1 MSFHSLLNS
10 IIDSQSV
17 TKNSLINETG
27 IDRSSFYQILSGKRI
42 PTKDQITNIIR
53 QLDISAA
60 DEMALYDAFYLE
72 RLGET
77 NYHYLKFTEKCL
89 KVIGSPYIDA
99 DASGNQTLSGSQKS
113 QELESQNKQTD
124 HPTDTD
130 QSQAASGTV
139 LYQSTDEII
148 DGLTEFMIQAGE
160 KANNHLQVSLPF
172 DLSSRVK
179 LFATI
184 RPLIASG
191 KFQNVTVSQI
201 LHFQTKDS
209 DDITEKLDGFA
220 YLLESV
226 LAKQTNITYNI
237 YYYSNEQRVGQNS
250 GVLFP
255 FYIIT
260 DDACLLLNA
269 DASKGCLLT
278 DPNLIGFMREEF
290 ASVFDHA
297 EPFLSSFSQK
307 DLPQFQAKSIPTEE
321 IIFIQKHPGA
331 CLMVTDDLVEKYVPE
346 DFKDTLKQHF
356 HFMRQMNASEG
367 ITLDGIREFARN
379 HVISESGFYVEAD
392 TADIINALEQ
402 LKTRLDRNLFVLDT
416 EKIPVSDNWAFLLY
430 PDQYA
435 LLVPNEKLDFIICVS
450 DPDIIHALTYT
461 FHSVDFDDYILD
473 NDYVSQEIQK
483 LISENENRVADSTL

>member
-89 KVIGSPYIDA
+89 RVIGSPYIDA
-99 DASGNQTLSGSQKS
+99 NASNNQTPSCS
-113 QELESQNKQTD
+113 QELQNKLSD
-124 HPTDTD
+124 NPIDTD
-130 QSQAASGTV
+130 QSQAAAGTI
-139 LYQSTDEII
+139 LYHSTDEII
-148 DGLTEFMIQAGE
+148 CGLTKFLIHASKKE
-160 KANNHLQVSLPF
+160 NNHLQVSLPF
-172 DLSSRVK
+172 DLSSRIK
-179 LFATI
+179 LFSNI
-184 RPLIASG
+184 HSLITSG
-191 KFQNVTVSQI
+191 KFQNATISQI
-201 LHFQTKDS
+201 LHFQTKNPN
-209 DDITEKLDGFA
+209 DITEKLDGFA
-220 YLLESV
+220 TLLESI
-226 LAKQTNITYNI
+226 LTKGTNITYNI
-237 YYYSNEQRVGQNS
+237 YYYSNEQKVSKNS

-260 DDACLLLNA
+260 DDASLLLNA
-269 DASKGCLLT
+269 DANKGCLLT
-278 DPNLIGFMREEF
+278 DPSLIGFMRKEF
-290 ASVFDHA
+290 DSVFDHA
-297 EPFLSSFSQK
+297 KPFLSSFSQK
-307 DLPQFQAKSIPTEE
+307 ELPQFQARSIPAEE
-321 IIFIQKHPGA
+321 VIFIQKHPGA

-346 DFKDTLKQHF
+346 EFKETLKQHF
-356 HFMRQMNASEG
+356 HFMQQMNASEG

-379 HVISESGFYVEAD
+379 HVISESGFYVEANA
-392 TADIINALEQ
+392 ADIINALEQ
-402 LKTRLDRNLFVLDT
+402 LKSRLDRNLFVLDT

-435 LLVPNEKLDFIICVS
+435 LLVPNKELDFIICVS
-450 DPDIIHALTYT
+450 DPDIIQALTYT
-461 FHSVDFDDYILD
+461 FHSVDFNDFILD
-473 NDYVSQEIQK
+473 KKYVKHELQK
-483 LISENENRVADSTL
+483 LISENQNRVADSTL

>member
-42 PTKDQITNIIR
+42 PTKDQITSIIR

-89 KVIGSPYIDA
+89 RVIGSPYIDA
-99 DASGNQTLSGSQKS
+99 NASNNQTPSCS
-113 QELESQNKQTD
+113 QELQNKLPD
-124 HPTDTD
+124 NPIDTD
-130 QSQAASGTV
+130 QSQAATGTI
-139 LYQSTDEII
+139 LYHSTDEII
-148 DGLTEFMIQAGE
+148 CGLTKFLIHASKKE
-160 KANNHLQVSLPF
+160 NNHLQVSLPF
-172 DLSSRVK
+172 DLSSRIK
-179 LFATI
+179 LFSNI
-184 RPLIASG
+184 HSLITSG
-191 KFQNVTVSQI
+191 KFQNATISQI
-201 LHFQTKDS
+201 LHFQTKNPN
-209 DDITEKLDGFA
+209 DITEKLDGFA
-220 YLLESV
+220 TLLESI
-226 LAKQTNITYNI
+226 LTKGTNITYNI
-237 YYYSNEQRVGQNS
+237 YYYSNEQKVSKNS

-260 DDACLLLNA
+260 DDASLLLNA
-269 DASKGCLLT
+269 DANKGCLLT
-278 DPNLIGFMREEF
+278 DPSLIGFMREEF

-297 EPFLSSFSQK
+297 KPFLSSFSQK
-307 DLPQFQAKSIPTEE
+307 ELPQFQARSIPAEE
-321 IIFIQKHPGA
+321 VIFIQKHPGA

-346 DFKDTLKQHF
+346 EFKETLKQHF
-356 HFMRQMNASEG
+356 HFMQQMNASEG

-392 TADIINALEQ
+392 TSDIINALEQ
-402 LKTRLDRNLFVLDT
+402 LEARLDRNLFVLDT

-435 LLVPNEKLDFIICVS
+435 LLVPNKELDFIICVS

-461 FHSVDFDDYILD
+461 FHSVDFEDYILD
-473 NDYVSQEIQK
+473 NTLVRNEIQK

>member
-42 PTKDQITNIIR
+42 PTKDQITSIIR

-89 KVIGSPYIDA
+89 RVIGSPYIDTN
-99 DASGNQTLSGSQKS
+99 ASNNQTPSRS
-113 QELESQNKQTD
+113 QELQNKLPD
-124 HPTDTD
+124 NPIDTN
-130 QSQAASGTV
+130 QSQAATGTI
-139 LYQSTDEII
+139 LYHSTDEII
-148 DGLTEFMIQAGE
+148 CGLTKFLIHASKKE
-160 KANNHLQVSLPF
+160 NNHLQVSLPF
-172 DLSSRVK
+172 DLSSRIK
-179 LFATI
+179 LFSNI
-184 RPLIASG
+184 HSLITSG
-191 KFQNVTVSQI
+191 KFQNATISQI
-201 LHFQTKDS
+201 LHFQTKNPN
-209 DDITEKLDGFA
+209 DITEKLDGFA
-220 YLLESV
+220 TLLESI
-226 LAKQTNITYNI
+226 LTKGTNITYNI
-237 YYYSNEQRVGQNS
+237 YYYSNEQKVSKNS

-260 DDACLLLNA
+260 DDASLLLNA
-269 DASKGCLLT
+269 DANKGCLLT
-278 DPNLIGFMREEF
+278 DPSLIGLMREEF

-297 EPFLSSFSQK
+297 KPFLSSFSQK
-307 DLPQFQAKSIPTEE
+307 ELPQFQARSIPAEE
-321 IIFIQKHPGA
+321 VIFIQKHPGA

-346 DFKDTLKQHF
+346 ECKETLKQHF
-356 HFMRQMNASEG
+356 HFMQQMNASEG

-379 HVISESGFYVEAD
+379 HVISESGFYVEAN
-392 TADIINALEQ
+392 TSDIINALEQ
-402 LKTRLDRNLFVLDT
+402 LEARLDRNLFVLDT

-435 LLVPNEKLDFIICVS
+435 LLVPNKELDFIICVS

-461 FHSVDFDDYILD
+461 FHSVDFEDYVLD
-473 NDYVSQEIQK
+473 NTLVRNEIQK

>member
-42 PTKDQITNIIR
+42 PTKDQITSIIR
-53 QLDISAA
+53 QLDISAT

-89 KVIGSPYIDA
+89 RVIGSPYIDTN
-99 DASGNQTLSGSQKS
+99 ASNNQTPSRS
-113 QELESQNKQTD
+113 QELQNKLPD
-124 HPTDTD
+124 NPIDTD
-130 QSQAASGTV
+130 QSQATTGTI
-139 LYQSTDEII
+139 LYHSTDEII
-148 DGLTEFMIQAGE
+148 CGLTKFLIHASKKE
-160 KANNHLQVSLPF
+160 NNHLQVSLPF
-172 DLSSRVK
+172 DLSSRIK
-179 LFATI
+179 LFSNI
-184 RPLIASG
+184 HSLITSG
-191 KFQNVTVSQI
+191 KFQNATISQI
-201 LHFQTKDS
+201 LHFQTKNP

-220 YLLESV
+220 TLLESI
-226 LAKQTNITYNI
+226 LTKGTNITYNI
-237 YYYSNEQRVGQNS
+237 YYYSNEQKVSKNS

-260 DDACLLLNA
+260 DDASLLLNA
-269 DASKGCLLT
+269 DANKGCLLT
-278 DPNLIGFMREEF
+278 DPSLIGFMRKEF

-297 EPFLSSFSQK
+297 KPFLSSFSQK
-307 DLPQFQAKSIPTEE
+307 ELPQFQARSIPAEE
-321 IIFIQKHPGA
+321 VIFIQKHPGA

-346 DFKDTLKQHF
+346 EFKETLKQHF
-356 HFMRQMNASEG
+356 HFMQQMNASEG

-379 HVISESGFYVEAD
+379 HVISESGFYVEAN

-402 LKTRLDRNLFVLDT
+402 LKSRLDRNLFVLDT

-435 LLVPNEKLDFIICVS
+435 LLVPNKELDFIICVS
-450 DPDIIHALTYT
+450 DPDIIQALTYT
-461 FHSVDFDDYILD
+461 FHSVDFNDFILD
-473 NDYVSQEIQK
+473 KKYVKHELQK
-483 LISENENRVADSTL
+483 LISENQNRVADSTL

>member
-42 PTKDQITNIIR
+42 PTKDQITSIIR

-89 KVIGSPYIDA
+89 RVIGSPYIDA
-99 DASGNQTLSGSQKS
+99 NASNNQTPSCS
-113 QELESQNKQTD
+113 QELQNKLSD
-124 HPTDTD
+124 NPIDTD
-130 QSQAASGTV
+130 QSQAATGTI
-139 LYQSTDEII
+139 LYHSTDEII
-148 DGLTEFMIQAGE
+148 CGLTKFLIHASKKE
-160 KANNHLQVSLPF
+160 NNHLQVSLPF
-172 DLSSRVK
+172 DLSSRIK
-179 LFATI
+179 LFSNI
-184 RPLIASG
+184 HSLITSG
-191 KFQNVTVSQI
+191 KFQNATISQI
-201 LHFQTKDS
+201 LHFQTKNPN
-209 DDITEKLDGFA
+209 DITEKLDGFA
-220 YLLESV
+220 TLLESI
-226 LAKQTNITYNI
+226 LTKETNITYNI
-237 YYYSNEQRVGQNS
+237 YYYSNEQKVSKNS

-269 DASKGCLLT
+269 DANKGCLLT
-278 DPNLIGFMREEF
+278 DSSLIRLMREEF
-290 ASVFDHA
+290 VSVFDHA

-307 DLPQFQAKSIPTEE
+307 ELPQFQARSIPAEE
-321 IIFIQKHPGA
+321 VIFIQKHPGA
-331 CLMVTDDLVEKYVPE
+331 CLMVTDDLVDKYVPE
-346 DFKDTLKQHF
+346 EFTETLKQHF
-356 HFMRQMNASEG
+356 HFMQQMNASEG

-392 TADIINALEQ
+392 TPDIINALEQ
-402 LKTRLDRNLFVLDT
+402 LKARLDRNLFVLDT

-430 PDQYA
+430 TDQYA
-435 LLVPNEKLDFIICVS
+435 LLVPNKELDFIICVS
-450 DPDIIHALTYT
+450 DPDIIQALTYT
-461 FHSVDFDDYILD
+461 FHSVDFEDYVLD
-473 NDYVSQEIQK
+473 NTVVRNEIQK
-483 LISENENRVADSTL
+483 LISENQSRVADSTL

>member
-42 PTKDQITNIIR
+42 PTKDQITSIIR

-89 KVIGSPYIDA
+89 RVIGSPYIDTN
-99 DASGNQTLSGSQKS
+99 ASNNQTPSRS
-113 QELESQNKQTD
+113 QELQNKLPD
-124 HPTDTD
+124 NPIDTD
-130 QSQAASGTV
+130 QSQAATETI
-139 LYQSTDEII
+139 LYHSTDEII
-148 DGLTEFMIQAGE
+148 CGLTKFLIHASKKE
-160 KANNHLQVSLPF
+160 NNHLQVSLPF
-172 DLSSRVK
+172 DLSSRIK
-179 LFATI
+179 LFSSI
-184 RPLIASG
+184 QSLITSG
-191 KFQNVTVSQI
+191 KFQNATISQI
-201 LHFQTKDS
+201 LHFQTKNPN
-209 DDITEKLDGFA
+209 DITEKLDGFA
-220 YLLESV
+220 TLLESI
-226 LAKQTNITYNI
+226 LTKEPNITYNI
-237 YYYSNEQRVGQNS
+237 YYYSNEQKVSKNS

-260 DDACLLLNA
+260 DDASLLLNA
-269 DASKGCLLT
+269 DANKGCLLT
-278 DPNLIGFMREEF
+278 DPSLIGLMREEF

-297 EPFLSSFSQK
+297 KPFLSSFSQK
-307 DLPQFQAKSIPTEE
+307 ELPQFQARSIPAEE
-321 IIFIQKHPGA
+321 VIFIQKHPGA
-331 CLMVTDDLVEKYVPE
+331 CLMVTDDLVDKYVPNE
-346 DFKDTLKQHF
+346 FKETLKQHF
-356 HFMRQMNASEG
+356 HFMQQMNASEG

-379 HVISESGFYVEAD
+379 HVISESGFYVEAN
-392 TADIINALEQ
+392 TSDIINALEQ
-402 LKTRLDRNLFVLDT
+402 LEARLDRNLFVLDT

-435 LLVPNEKLDFIICVS
+435 LLVPNKELDFIICVS

-461 FHSVDFDDYILD
+461 FHSVDFEDYILD
-473 NDYVSQEIQK
+473 NTLVRNEIQK
-483 LISENENRVADSTL
+483 LISENENRMADSTL

>member
-42 PTKDQITNIIR
+42 PTKDQITSIIR
-53 QLDISAA
+53 QLDISAT

-89 KVIGSPYIDA
+89 RVIGSPYIDTN
-99 DASGNQTLSGSQKS
+99 ASNNQTPSRS
-113 QELESQNKQTD
+113 QELQNKLPD
-124 HPTDTD
+124 NPIDTD
-130 QSQAASGTV
+130 QSQATTGTI
-139 LYQSTDEII
+139 LYHSTDEII
-148 DGLTEFMIQAGE
+148 CGLTKFLIHASKKE
-160 KANNHLQVSLPF
+160 NNHLQVSLPF
-172 DLSSRVK
+172 DLSSRIK
-179 LFATI
+179 LFSNI
-184 RPLIASG
+184 HSLITSG
-191 KFQNVTVSQI
+191 KFQNATISQI
-201 LHFQTKDS
+201 LHFQTKNP

-220 YLLESV
+220 TLLESI
-226 LAKQTNITYNI
+226 LTKGTNITYNI
-237 YYYSNEQRVGQNS
+237 YYYSNEQKVSKNS

-260 DDACLLLNA
+260 DDASLLLNA
-269 DASKGCLLT
+269 DANKGCLLT
-278 DPNLIGFMREEF
+278 DPSLIGLMREEF

-307 DLPQFQAKSIPTEE
+307 ELPQFQARSIPAEE
-321 IIFIQKHPGA
+321 VIFIQKHPGA
-331 CLMVTDDLVEKYVPE
+331 CLMVTDDLVDKYVPKE
-346 DFKDTLKQHF
+346 FTETLKQHF
-356 HFMRQMNASEG
+356 HFMQQMNASEG

-392 TADIINALEQ
+392 TPDIINALEQ
-402 LKTRLDRNLFVLDT
+402 LKARLDRNLFVLDT

-435 LLVPNEKLDFIICVS
+435 LLVPNKELDFIICVS
-450 DPDIIHALTYT
+450 DPDIIQALTYT
-461 FHSVDFDDYILD
+461 FHSVDFEDYVLD
-473 NDYVSQEIQK
+473 NTVVRNEIQK
-483 LISENENRVADSTL
+483 LISENQSIVADSTL

>member
-42 PTKDQITNIIR
+42 PTKDQITSIIR

-89 KVIGSPYIDA
+89 RVIGSPYIDA
-99 DASGNQTLSGSQKS
+99 NASNNQTPSCS
-113 QELESQNKQTD
+113 QELQNKLPD
-124 HPTDTD
+124 NPIDTD
-130 QSQAASGTV
+130 QSQAATGTI
-139 LYQSTDEII
+139 LYHSTDEII
-148 DGLTEFMIQAGE
+148 CGLTKFLIHASKKE
-160 KANNHLQVSLPF
+160 NNHLQVSLPF
-172 DLSSRVK
+172 DLSSRIK
-179 LFATI
+179 LFSNI
-184 RPLIASG
+184 HSLITSG
-191 KFQNVTVSQI
+191 KFQNATISQI
-201 LHFQTKDS
+201 LHFQTKNPN
-209 DDITEKLDGFA
+209 DITEKLDGFA
-220 YLLESV
+220 TLLESI
-226 LAKQTNITYNI
+226 LTKGTNITYNI
-237 YYYSNEQRVGQNS
+237 YYYSNEQKVSKNS

-260 DDACLLLNA
+260 DDASLLLNA
-269 DASKGCLLT
+269 DANKGCLLT
-278 DPNLIGFMREEF
+278 DPSLIGLMREEF

-297 EPFLSSFSQK
+297 KPFLSSFSQK
-307 DLPQFQAKSIPTEE
+307 ELPQFQARSIPAEE
-321 IIFIQKHPGA
+321 VIFIQKHPGA

-346 DFKDTLKQHF
+346 EFKETLKQHF
-356 HFMRQMNASEG
+356 HFMQQMNASEG

-379 HVISESGFYVEAD
+379 HVISESGFYVEAN
-392 TADIINALEQ
+392 TSDIINALEQ
-402 LKTRLDRNLFVLDT
+402 LEARLDRNLFVLDT

-435 LLVPNEKLDFIICVS
+435 LLVPNKELDFIICVS

-461 FHSVDFDDYILD
+461 FHSVDFEDYILD
-473 NDYVSQEIQK
+473 NTLVRNEIQK

>member
-42 PTKDQITNIIR
+42 PTKDQITSIIR

-89 KVIGSPYIDA
+89 RVIGSPYIDA
-99 DASGNQTLSGSQKS
+99 NASNNQTPSCS
-113 QELESQNKQTD
+113 QELQNKLPD
-124 HPTDTD
+124 NPIDTD
-130 QSQAASGTV
+130 QSQAATGTI
-139 LYQSTDEII
+139 LYHSTDEII
-148 DGLTEFMIQAGE
+148 CGLTKFLIHASKKE
-160 KANNHLQVSLPF
+160 NNHLQVSLPF
-172 DLSSRVK
+172 DLSSRIK
-179 LFATI
+179 LFSNI
-184 RPLIASG
+184 HSLITSG
-191 KFQNVTVSQI
+191 KFQNATISQI
-201 LHFQTKDS
+201 LHFQTKNPN
-209 DDITEKLDGFA
+209 DITEKLDGFA
-220 YLLESV
+220 TLLESI
-226 LAKQTNITYNI
+226 LTKGTNITYNI
-237 YYYSNEQRVGQNS
+237 YYYSNEQKVSKNS

-260 DDACLLLNA
+260 DDASLLLNA
-269 DASKGCLLT
+269 DANKGCLLT
-278 DPNLIGFMREEF
+278 DPSLIGLMREEF

-297 EPFLSSFSQK
+297 KPFLSSFSQK
-307 DLPQFQAKSIPTEE
+307 KLPQFQARSIPAEE
-321 IIFIQKHPGA
+321 VIFIQKHPGA

-346 DFKDTLKQHF
+346 EFKETLKQHF
-356 HFMRQMNASEG
+356 HFMQQMNASEG

-392 TADIINALEQ
+392 TSDIINALEQ
-402 LKTRLDRNLFVLDT
+402 LEARLDRNLFVLDT

-435 LLVPNEKLDFIICVS
+435 LLVPNKELDFIICVS

-461 FHSVDFDDYILD
+461 FHSVDFEDYILD
-473 NDYVSQEIQK
+473 NTLVRNEIQK

>member
-42 PTKDQITNIIR
+42 PTKDQITSIIR

-89 KVIGSPYIDA
+89 RVIGSPYIDTN
-99 DASGNQTLSGSQKS
+99 ASNNQTPSRS
-113 QELESQNKQTD
+113 QELQNKLPD
-124 HPTDTD
+124 NPIDTD
-130 QSQAASGTV
+130 QSQAATGTI
-139 LYQSTDEII
+139 LYHSTDEII
-148 DGLTEFMIQAGE
+148 CGLTKFLIHASKKE
-160 KANNHLQVSLPF
+160 NNHLQVSLPF
-172 DLSSRVK
+172 DLSSRIK
-179 LFATI
+179 LFSNI
-184 RPLIASG
+184 HSLITSG
-191 KFQNVTVSQI
+191 KFQNATISQI
-201 LHFQTKDS
+201 LHFQTKNPN
-209 DDITEKLDGFA
+209 DITEKLDGFA
-220 YLLESV
+220 TLLESI
-226 LAKQTNITYNI
+226 LTKGTNITYNI
-237 YYYSNEQRVGQNS
+237 YYYSNEQKVSKNS
-250 GVLFP
+250 DVLFP

-260 DDACLLLNA
+260 DDASLLLNA
-269 DASKGCLLT
+269 DANKGCLLT
-278 DPNLIGFMREEF
+278 DPSLIGLMREEF

-297 EPFLSSFSQK
+297 KPFLSSFSQK
-307 DLPQFQAKSIPTEE
+307 ELPQFQARSIPAEE
-321 IIFIQKHPGA
+321 VIFIQKHPGA

-346 DFKDTLKQHF
+346 EFKETLKQHF
-356 HFMRQMNASEG
+356 HFMQQMNASEG

-379 HVISESGFYVEAD
+379 HVISESGFYVEAN
-392 TADIINALEQ
+392 TSDIINALEQ
-402 LKTRLDRNLFVLDT
+402 LEARLDRNLFVLDT

-435 LLVPNEKLDFIICVS
+435 LLVPNKELDFIICVS

-461 FHSVDFDDYILD
+461 FHSVDFEDYVLD
-473 NDYVSQEIQK
+473 NTLVRNEIQK

>member
-42 PTKDQITNIIR
+42 PTKDQITSIIR

-89 KVIGSPYIDA
+89 RVIGSPYIDTN
-99 DASGNQTLSGSQKS
+99 ASNNQTPSRS
-113 QELESQNKQTD
+113 QELQNKLPD
-124 HPTDTD
+124 NPIDTD
-130 QSQAASGTV
+130 QSQAATGTI
-139 LYQSTDEII
+139 LYHSTNEII
-148 DGLTEFMIQAGE
+148 CGLTKFLIHASKKE
-160 KANNHLQVSLPF
+160 NNHLQVSLPF
-172 DLSSRVK
+172 DLSSRIK
-179 LFATI
+179 LFSNI
-184 RPLIASG
+184 HSLITSG
-191 KFQNVTVSQI
+191 KFQNATISQI
-201 LHFQTKDS
+201 LHFQTKNP

-220 YLLESV
+220 TLLESI
-226 LAKQTNITYNI
+226 LTKGANITYNI
-237 YYYSNEQRVGQNS
+237 YYYSNEQKVSKNS

-260 DDACLLLNA
+260 DDASLLLNA
-269 DASKGCLLT
+269 DANKGCLLT
-278 DPNLIGFMREEF
+278 DPSLIGLMREEF

-297 EPFLSSFSQK
+297 KPFLSSFSQK
-307 DLPQFQAKSIPTEE
+307 ELPQFQARSIPAEE
-321 IIFIQKHPGA
+321 VIFIQKHPGA
-331 CLMVTDDLVEKYVPE
+331 CLMVTDDLVDKYVPE
-346 DFKDTLKQHF
+346 EFKETLKQHF
-356 HFMRQMNASEG
+356 HFMQQMNASEG

-379 HVISESGFYVEAD
+379 HVISESGFYVEAN
-392 TADIINALEQ
+392 TSDIINALEQ
-402 LKTRLDRNLFVLDT
+402 LEARLDRNLFVLDT

-435 LLVPNEKLDFIICVS
+435 LLVPNKELDFIICVS
-450 DPDIIHALTYT
+450 DPDIIQALTYT
-461 FHSVDFDDYILD
+461 FHSVDFNDFILEKK
-473 NDYVSQEIQK
+473 YVKHELQK
-483 LISENENRVADSTL
+483 LISENQGRVADSTL

>member
-1 MSFHSLLNS
+1 MSFHKLLNS
-10 IIDSQSV
+10 IIDSQPV

-42 PTKDQITNIIR
+42 PTKDQITSIIR

-89 KVIGSPYIDA
+89 NVIG
-99 DASGNQTLSGSQKS
+99 ASGVDAKVSSHQILPLS
-113 QELESQNKQTD
+113 QELKNKLSD
-124 HPTDTD
+124 NPVDTA
-130 QSQAASGTV
+130 QSQTATGTI
-139 LYQSTDEII
+139 LYHSTDEII
-148 DGLTEFMIQAGE
+148 CGLTKFLIHASKKE
-160 KANNHLQVSLPF
+160 NNHLQVSLPF
-172 DLSSRVK
+172 DLSSRIK
-179 LFATI
+179 LFSNI
-184 RPLIASG
+184 HSLITSG
-191 KFQNVTVSQI
+191 KFQNATISQI
-201 LHFQTKDS
+201 LHFQTKNP

-220 YLLESV
+220 TLLESI
-226 LAKQTNITYNI
+226 LTKEPNITYNI
-237 YYYSNEQRVGQNS
+237 YYYSNEQKVSKNS

-260 DDACLLLNA
+260 DDTCLLLNA
-269 DASKGCLLT
+269 DANKGCLLT
-278 DPNLIGFMREEF
+278 DPSLIGFMRKEF

-297 EPFLSSFSQK
+297 KPFLSSFSQK
-307 DLPQFQAKSIPTEE
+307 ELPQFQARSIPAEE
-321 IIFIQKHPGA
+321 VIFIQKHPGA

-346 DFKDTLKQHF
+346 EFKETLKQHF
-356 HFMRQMNASEG
+356 HFMQQMNASEG

-379 HVISESGFYVEAD
+379 HVIYESGFYVEAD
-392 TADIINALEQ
+392 TPDIINALEQ
-402 LKTRLDRNLFVLDT
+402 LKARLDRNLFVLDT

-430 PDQYA
+430 TDQYA
-435 LLVPNEKLDFIICVS
+435 LLVPNKELDFIICVS

-461 FHSVDFDDYILD
+461 FHSVDFEDYVLD
-473 NDYVSQEIQK
+473 NTLVRNEIQK

>member
-42 PTKDQITNIIR
+42 PTKDQITSIIR

-89 KVIGSPYIDA
+89 RVIGSPYIDTN
-99 DASGNQTLSGSQKS
+99 ASDNQTPSRS
-113 QELESQNKQTD
+113 QELQNKLPD
-124 HPTDTD
+124 NPIDTD
-130 QSQAASGTV
+130 QSQAATETI
-139 LYQSTDEII
+139 LYQTTDEII
-148 DGLTEFMIQAGE
+148 CGLTKFLIHASKKE
-160 KANNHLQVSLPF
+160 NNHLQVSLPF
-172 DLSSRVK
+172 DLSSRIK
-179 LFATI
+179 LFSSI
-184 RPLIASG
+184 QSLITSG
-191 KFQNVTVSQI
+191 KFQNATISQI
-201 LHFQTKDS
+201 LHFQTKNPN
-209 DDITEKLDGFA
+209 DITEKLDGFA
-220 YLLESV
+220 TLLESI
-226 LAKQTNITYNI
+226 LTKEPNITYNI
-237 YYYSNEQRVGQNS
+237 YYYSNEQKVSKNS

-260 DDACLLLNA
+260 DDASLLLNA
-269 DASKGCLLT
+269 DANKGCLLT
-278 DPNLIGFMREEF
+278 DPSLIGLMREEF

-297 EPFLSSFSQK
+297 KPFLSSFSQK
-307 DLPQFQAKSIPTEE
+307 ELPQFQARSIPAKEV
-321 IIFIQKHPGA
+321 IFIQKHPGA
-331 CLMVTDDLVEKYVPE
+331 CLMVTDDLVDKYVPE
-346 DFKDTLKQHF
+346 EFKETLKQHF
-356 HFMRQMNASEG
+356 HFMQQMNASEG

-379 HVISESGFYVEAD
+379 HVISESGFYVEAN
-392 TADIINALEQ
+392 TSDIINALEQ
-402 LKTRLDRNLFVLDT
+402 LEARLDRNLFVLDT

-435 LLVPNEKLDFIICVS
+435 LLVPNKELDFIICVS

-461 FHSVDFDDYILD
+461 FHSVDFEDYVLD
-473 NDYVSQEIQK
+473 NTLVRNEIQK

>member
-42 PTKDQITNIIR
+42 PTKDQITSIIR
-53 QLDISAA
+53 QLDISAT

-89 KVIGSPYIDA
+89 RVIGSPYIDA
-99 DASGNQTLSGSQKS
+99 NASNNQTPSRS
-113 QELESQNKQTD
+113 QELQNKLPD
-124 HPTDTD
+124 NPIDTD
-130 QSQAASGTV
+130 QSQATTGTI
-139 LYQSTDEII
+139 LYHSTDEII
-148 DGLTEFMIQAGE
+148 CGLTKFLIHASKKE
-160 KANNHLQVSLPF
+160 NNHLQVSLPF
-172 DLSSRVK
+172 DLSSRIK
-179 LFATI
+179 LFSSI
-184 RPLIASG
+184 QSLITSG
-191 KFQNVTVSQI
+191 KFQNATISQI
-201 LHFQTKDS
+201 LHFQTKNP

-220 YLLESV
+220 TLLESI
-226 LAKQTNITYNI
+226 LTKEPNITYNI
-237 YYYSNEQRVGQNS
+237 YYYSNEQKVSKNS

-260 DDACLLLNA
+260 DDTCLLLNA
-269 DASKGCLLT
+269 NADKGCLLT
-278 DPNLIGFMREEF
+278 DPSLIGFMRKEF
-290 ASVFDHA
+290 DSVFDHA
-297 EPFLSSFSQK
+297 KPFLSSFSQK
-307 DLPQFQAKSIPTEE
+307 ELPQFQARSIPAEE
-321 IIFIQKHPGA
+321 VIFIQKHPGA

-346 DFKDTLKQHF
+346 EFRETLKQHF
-356 HFMRQMNASEG
+356 HFMQQMNASEG

-379 HVISESGFYVEAD
+379 HVIYESGFYVEAD
-392 TADIINALEQ
+392 TPDIINALEQ
-402 LKTRLDRNLFVLDT
+402 LKSRLDRNLFVLDT

-435 LLVPNEKLDFIICVS
+435 LLVPNKELDFIICVS

-461 FHSVDFDDYILD
+461 FHSVDFEDYVLD
-473 NDYVSQEIQK
+473 NTLVRNEIQK

>member
-42 PTKDQITNIIR
+42 PTKDQITSIIR

-89 KVIGSPYIDA
+89 RVIGSPYIDA
-99 DASGNQTLSGSQKS
+99 NASNNQTPSCS
-113 QELESQNKQTD
+113 QELQNKLPD
-124 HPTDTD
+124 NPIDTD
-130 QSQAASGTV
+130 QSQAATGTI
-139 LYQSTDEII
+139 LYHSTDEII
-148 DGLTEFMIQAGE
+148 CGLTKFLIHARKKE
-160 KANNHLQVSLPF
+160 NNHLQVSLPF
-172 DLSSRVK
+172 DLSSRIK
-179 LFATI
+179 LFSNI
-184 RPLIASG
+184 HSLITSG
-191 KFQNVTVSQI
+191 KFQNATISQI
-201 LHFQTKDS
+201 LHFQTKNPN
-209 DDITEKLDGFA
+209 DITEKLDGFA
-220 YLLESV
+220 TLLESI
-226 LAKQTNITYNI
+226 LTKGTNITYNI
-237 YYYSNEQRVGQNS
+237 YYYSNEQKVSKNS

-260 DDACLLLNA
+260 DDASLLLNA
-269 DASKGCLLT
+269 DANKGCLLT
-278 DPNLIGFMREEF
+278 DPSLIGLMREEF

-297 EPFLSSFSQK
+297 KPFLSSFSQK
-307 DLPQFQAKSIPTEE
+307 ELPQFQARSIPAEE
-321 IIFIQKHPGA
+321 VIFIQKHPGA

-346 DFKDTLKQHF
+346 EFKETLKQHF
-356 HFMRQMNASEG
+356 HFMQQMNASEG

-379 HVISESGFYVEAD
+379 HVISESGFYVEAN
-392 TADIINALEQ
+392 TSDIINALEQ
-402 LKTRLDRNLFVLDT
+402 LEARLDRNLFVLDT

-435 LLVPNEKLDFIICVS
+435 LLVPNKELDFIICVS

-461 FHSVDFDDYILD
+461 FHSVDFEDYVLD
-473 NDYVSQEIQK
+473 NTLVRNEIQK

>member
-42 PTKDQITNIIR
+42 PTKDQITSIIR

-89 KVIGSPYIDA
+89 RVIGSPYIDTN
-99 DASGNQTLSGSQKS
+99 ASNNQTPSRS
-113 QELESQNKQTD
+113 QELQNKLPD
-124 HPTDTD
+124 NPIDTD
-130 QSQAASGTV
+130 QSQAATGTI
-139 LYQSTDEII
+139 LYHSTDEII
-148 DGLTEFMIQAGE
+148 CGLTKFLIHASKKE
-160 KANNHLQVSLPF
+160 NNHLQVSLPF
-172 DLSSRVK
+172 DLSSRIK
-179 LFATI
+179 LFSNI
-184 RPLIASG
+184 HSLITSG
-191 KFQNVTVSQI
+191 KFQNATISQI
-201 LHFQTKDS
+201 LHFQTKNPN
-209 DDITEKLDGFA
+209 DITEKLDGFA
-220 YLLESV
+220 TLLESI
-226 LAKQTNITYNI
+226 LTKGTNITYNI
-237 YYYSNEQRVGQNS
+237 YYYSNEQKVSKNS
-250 GVLFP
+250 GVFFP

-260 DDACLLLNA
+260 DDASLLLNA
-269 DASKGCLLT
+269 DANKGCLLT
-278 DPNLIGFMREEF
+278 DPSLIGLMREEF

-297 EPFLSSFSQK
+297 KPFLSSFSQK
-307 DLPQFQAKSIPTEE
+307 ELPQFQARSIPAEE
-321 IIFIQKHPGA
+321 VIFIQKHPGA

-346 DFKDTLKQHF
+346 EFKETLKQHF
-356 HFMRQMNASEG
+356 HFMQQMNASEG

-379 HVISESGFYVEAD
+379 HVISESGFYVEAN
-392 TADIINALEQ
+392 TSDIINALEQ
-402 LKTRLDRNLFVLDT
+402 LEARLDRNLFVLDT

-435 LLVPNEKLDFIICVS
+435 LLVPNKELDFIICVS

-461 FHSVDFDDYILD
+461 FHSVDFEDYVLD
-473 NDYVSQEIQK
+473 NTLVRNEIQK

>member
-42 PTKDQITNIIR
+42 PTKDQITSIIR

-89 KVIGSPYIDA
+89 RVIGSPYIDA
-99 DASGNQTLSGSQKS
+99 NASNNQTPSCS
-113 QELESQNKQTD
+113 QELQNKLPD
-124 HPTDTD
+124 NPIDTD
-130 QSQAASGTV
+130 QSQAATETI
-139 LYQSTDEII
+139 LYHSTDEII
-148 DGLTEFMIQAGE
+148 CGLTKFLIHASKKE
-160 KANNHLQVSLPF
+160 NNHLQVSLPF
-172 DLSSRVK
+172 DLSSRIK
-179 LFATI
+179 LFSSI
-184 RPLIASG
+184 QSLITSG
-191 KFQNVTVSQI
+191 KFQNATISQI
-201 LHFQTKDS
+201 LHFQTKNPN
-209 DDITEKLDGFA
+209 DITEKLDGFA
-220 YLLESV
+220 TLLESI
-226 LAKQTNITYNI
+226 LTKEPNITYNI
-237 YYYSNEQRVGQNS
+237 YYYSNEQKVSKNS

-260 DDACLLLNA
+260 DDASLLLNA
-269 DASKGCLLT
+269 DANKGCLLT
-278 DPNLIGFMREEF
+278 DPSLIGLMREEF

-297 EPFLSSFSQK
+297 KPFLSSFSQK
-307 DLPQFQAKSIPTEE
+307 ELPQFQARSIPAEE
-321 IIFIQKHPGA
+321 VIFIQKHPGA
-331 CLMVTDDLVEKYVPE
+331 CLMVTDDLVDKYVPNE
-346 DFKDTLKQHF
+346 FKETLKQHF
-356 HFMRQMNASEG
+356 HFMQQMNASEG

-379 HVISESGFYVEAD
+379 HVISESGFYVEAN
-392 TADIINALEQ
+392 TSDIINALEQ
-402 LKTRLDRNLFVLDT
+402 LEARLDRNLFVLDT

-435 LLVPNEKLDFIICVS
+435 LLVPNKELDFIICVS

-461 FHSVDFDDYILD
+461 FHSVDFEDYVLD
-473 NDYVSQEIQK
+473 NTLVRNEIQK

>member
-42 PTKDQITNIIR
+42 PTKDQITSIIR

-89 KVIGSPYIDA
+89 RVIGSPYIDA
-99 DASGNQTLSGSQKS
+99 NASNNQTPSCS
-113 QELESQNKQTD
+113 QELQNKLPD
-124 HPTDTD
+124 NPIDTD
-130 QSQAASGTV
+130 QSQAATGTI
-139 LYQSTDEII
+139 LYHSTDEII
-148 DGLTEFMIQAGE
+148 CGLTKFLIHASKKE
-160 KANNHLQVSLPF
+160 NNHLQVSLPF
-172 DLSSRVK
+172 DLSSRIK
-179 LFATI
+179 LFSSI
-184 RPLIASG
+184 QSLITSG
-191 KFQNVTVSQI
+191 KFQNATISQI
-201 LHFQTKDS
+201 LHFQTKNPN
-209 DDITEKLDGFA
+209 DITEKLDGFA
-220 YLLESV
+220 TLLESI
-226 LAKQTNITYNI
+226 LTKEPNITYNI
-237 YYYSNEQRVGQNS
+237 YYYSNEQKVSKNS

-260 DDACLLLNA
+260 DDASLLLNA
-269 DASKGCLLT
+269 DANKGCLLT
-278 DPNLIGFMREEF
+278 DPSLIGLMREEF

-297 EPFLSSFSQK
+297 KPFLSSFSQK
-307 DLPQFQAKSIPTEE
+307 ELPQFQARSIPAEE
-321 IIFIQKHPGA
+321 VIFIQKHPGA
-331 CLMVTDDLVEKYVPE
+331 CLVVTDDLVEKYVPE
-346 DFKDTLKQHF
+346 EFKETLKQHF
-356 HFMRQMNASEG
+356 HFMQQMNASEG

-379 HVISESGFYVEAD
+379 HVISESGFYVEAN
-392 TADIINALEQ
+392 TSDIINALEQ
-402 LKTRLDRNLFVLDT
+402 LEARLDRNLFVLDT

-435 LLVPNEKLDFIICVS
+435 LLVPNKELDFIICVS

-461 FHSVDFDDYILD
+461 FHSIDFEDYVLD
-473 NDYVSQEIQK
+473 NTLVRNEIQK

>member
-42 PTKDQITNIIR
+42 PTKDQITSIIR

-89 KVIGSPYIDA
+89 RVIGSPYIDA
-99 DASGNQTLSGSQKS
+99 NASNNQTPSRS
-113 QELESQNKQTD
+113 QELQNKLPD
-124 HPTDTD
+124 NPIDTD
-130 QSQAASGTV
+130 QSQAATGTI
-139 LYQSTDEII
+139 LYHSTDEII
-148 DGLTEFMIQAGE
+148 CGLTKFLIHASKKE
-160 KANNHLQVSLPF
+160 NNHLQVSLPF
-172 DLSSRVK
+172 DLSSRIK
-179 LFATI
+179 LFSSI
-184 RPLIASG
+184 RSLIASG
-191 KFQNVTVSQI
+191 KFQNAAISQI
-201 LHFQTKDS
+201 LHFQTKKP

-220 YLLESV
+220 TLLESI
-226 LAKQTNITYNI
+226 LTKETNITYNI
-237 YYYSNEQRVGQNS
+237 YYYSNEQKVSKNS

-269 DASKGCLLT
+269 DANKGCLLT
-278 DPNLIGFMREEF
+278 DSSLIRLMREEF
-290 ASVFDHA
+290 VSVFDHA

-307 DLPQFQAKSIPTEE
+307 ELPQFQARSIPAEE
-321 IIFIQKHPGA
+321 VIFIQKHPGA
-331 CLMVTDDLVEKYVPE
+331 CLMVTDDLVDKYVPE
-346 DFKDTLKQHF
+346 EFTETLKQHF
-356 HFMRQMNASEG
+356 HFMQQMNASEG

-392 TADIINALEQ
+392 TPDIINALEQ
-402 LKTRLDRNLFVLDT
+402 LKARLDRNLFVLDT
-416 EKIPVSDNWAFLLY
+416 EKNPVSDNWAFLLY
-430 PDQYA
+430 TDQYA
-435 LLVPNEKLDFIICVS
+435 LLVPNKELDFIICVS
-450 DPDIIHALTYT
+450 DPDIIQALTYT
-461 FHSVDFDDYILD
+461 FHSVDFEDYVLD
-473 NDYVSQEIQK
+473 NTVVRNEIQK
-483 LISENENRVADSTL
+483 LISENQSRVADSTL

>member
-89 KVIGSPYIDA
+89 RVIGSPYIDA
-99 DASGNQTLSGSQKS
+99 NASNNQTPSCS
-113 QELESQNKQTD
+113 QELQNKLSD
-124 HPTDTD
+124 NPIDTD
-130 QSQAASGTV
+130 QSQAAAGTI
-139 LYQSTDEII
+139 LYHSTDEII
-148 DGLTEFMIQAGE
+148 CGLTKFLIHASKKE
-160 KANNHLQVSLPF
+160 NNHLQVSLPF
-172 DLSSRVK
+172 DLSSRIK
-179 LFATI
+179 LFSNI
-184 RPLIASG
+184 QSLITSG
-191 KFQNVTVSQI
+191 KFQNATISQL
-201 LHFQTKDS
+201 LHFQTKNPN
-209 DDITEKLDGFA
+209 DITEKLDGFA
-220 YLLESV
+220 TLLESI
-226 LAKQTNITYNI
+226 LTKEPNITYNI
-237 YYYSNEQRVGQNS
+237 YYYSNEQKVSKNS

-260 DDACLLLNA
+260 DDASLLLNA
-269 DASKGCLLT
+269 DANKGCLLT
-278 DPNLIGFMREEF
+278 DPSLIGLMREEF

-297 EPFLSSFSQK
+297 KPFLSSFSQK
-307 DLPQFQAKSIPTEE
+307 ELPQFQARSIPAEE
-321 IIFIQKHPGA
+321 VIFIQKHPGA
-331 CLMVTDDLVEKYVPE
+331 CLMVTDDLVDKYVPE
-346 DFKDTLKQHF
+346 EFKETLKQHF
-356 HFMRQMNASEG
+356 HFMQQMNASEG

-379 HVISESGFYVEAD
+379 HVISESGFYVEAN
-392 TADIINALEQ
+392 TSDIINALEQ
-402 LKTRLDRNLFVLDT
+402 LEARLDRNLFVLDT

-435 LLVPNEKLDFIICVS
+435 LLVPNKELDFIICVS
-450 DPDIIHALTYT
+450 DPDIIQALTYT
-461 FHSVDFDDYILD
+461 FHSVDFNDFILD
-473 NDYVSQEIQK
+473 KKYVKHELQK
-483 LISENENRVADSTL
+483 LISENQNRVADSTL

>member
-42 PTKDQITNIIR
+42 PTKDQITSIIR

-72 RLGET
+72 RLGEV

-89 KVIGSPYIDA
+89 RVIGSPYIDA
-99 DASGNQTLSGSQKS
+99 NASNNQTPSRS
-113 QELESQNKQTD
+113 QELQNKLPD
-124 HPTDTD
+124 NPIDTD
-130 QSQAASGTV
+130 QSQAAIGTI
-139 LYQSTDEII
+139 LYHSTDEII
-148 DGLTEFMIQAGE
+148 CGLTKFLIHASKKE
-160 KANNHLQVSLPF
+160 NNHLQVSLPF
-172 DLSSRVK
+172 DLSSRIK
-179 LFATI
+179 LFSSI
-184 RPLIASG
+184 QSLITSG
-191 KFQNVTVSQI
+191 KFQNATISQI
-201 LHFQTKDS
+201 LHFQTKNPN
-209 DDITEKLDGFA
+209 DITEKLDGFA
-220 YLLESV
+220 TLLESI
-226 LAKQTNITYNI
+226 LTKEPNITYNI
-237 YYYSNEQRVGQNS
+237 YYYSNEQKVSKNS
-250 GVLFP
+250 SVLFP

-260 DDACLLLNA
+260 DDASLLLNA
-269 DASKGCLLT
+269 DANKGCLLT
-278 DPNLIGFMREEF
+278 DPSLIGLMREEF

-297 EPFLSSFSQK
+297 KPFLSSFSQK
-307 DLPQFQAKSIPTEE
+307 ELPQFQARSIPAEE
-321 IIFIQKHPGA
+321 VIFIQKHPGA

-346 DFKDTLKQHF
+346 EFKETLKQHF
-356 HFMRQMNASEG
+356 HFMQQMNASEG

-379 HVISESGFYVEAD
+379 HVISESGFYVEAN

-402 LKTRLDRNLFVLDT
+402 LKSRLDRNLFVLDT

-435 LLVPNEKLDFIICVS
+435 LLVPNKELDFIICVS

-461 FHSVDFDDYILD
+461 FHSVDFEDYILD
-473 NDYVSQEIQK
+473 NTLVRNEIQK

>member
-42 PTKDQITNIIR
+42 PTKDQITSIIR
-53 QLDISAA
+53 QLDISAT

-89 KVIGSPYIDA
+89 RVIGSPYIDTN
-99 DASGNQTLSGSQKS
+99 ASNNQTPSRS
-113 QELESQNKQTD
+113 QELQNKLPD
-124 HPTDTD
+124 NPIDTD
-130 QSQAASGTV
+130 QSQATTGTI
-139 LYQSTDEII
+139 LYHSTDEII
-148 DGLTEFMIQAGE
+148 CGLTKFLIHASKKE
-160 KANNHLQVSLPF
+160 NNHLQVSLPF
-172 DLSSRVK
+172 DLSSRIK
-179 LFATI
+179 LFSSI
-184 RPLIASG
+184 QSLITSG
-191 KFQNVTVSQI
+191 KFQNATISQI
-201 LHFQTKDS
+201 LHFQTKNPN
-209 DDITEKLDGFA
+209 DITEKLDGFA
-220 YLLESV
+220 TLLESI
-226 LAKQTNITYNI
+226 LTKEPNITYNI
-237 YYYSNEQRVGQNS
+237 YYYSNEQKVSKNS

-260 DDACLLLNA
+260 DDTCLLLNA
-269 DASKGCLLT
+269 DANKGCLLT
-278 DPNLIGFMREEF
+278 DPSLIGFMRKEF

-297 EPFLSSFSQK
+297 KPFLSSFSQK
-307 DLPQFQAKSIPTEE
+307 ELPQFQARSIPAEE
-321 IIFIQKHPGA
+321 VIFIQKHPGA

-346 DFKDTLKQHF
+346 EFKETLKQHF
-356 HFMRQMNASEG
+356 HFMQQMNASEG

-379 HVISESGFYVEAD
+379 YVISESGFYVEAN

-402 LKTRLDRNLFVLDT
+402 LKSRLDRNLFVLDT

-430 PDQYA
+430 TDQYA
-435 LLVPNEKLDFIICVS
+435 LLVPNKELDFIICVS

-461 FHSVDFDDYILD
+461 FHSVDFEDYVLD
-473 NDYVSQEIQK
+473 NTLVRNEIQK

>member
-42 PTKDQITNIIR
+42 PTKDQITSIIR

-89 KVIGSPYIDA
+89 RVIGSPYIDTN
-99 DASGNQTLSGSQKS
+99 ASNNQTPSRS
-113 QELESQNKQTD
+113 QELQNKLPD
-124 HPTDTD
+124 NPIDTD
-130 QSQAASGTV
+130 QSQAATETI
-139 LYQSTDEII
+139 LYHSTDEII
-148 DGLTEFMIQAGE
+148 CGLTKFLIHASKKE
-160 KANNHLQVSLPF
+160 NNHLQVSLPF
-172 DLSSRVK
+172 DLSSRIK
-179 LFATI
+179 LFSSI
-184 RPLIASG
+184 QSLITSG
-191 KFQNVTVSQI
+191 KFQNATISQI
-201 LHFQTKDS
+201 LHFQTKNPN
-209 DDITEKLDGFA
+209 DITEKLDGFA
-220 YLLESV
+220 TLLESI
-226 LAKQTNITYNI
+226 LTKEPNITYNI
-237 YYYSNEQRVGQNS
+237 YYYSNEQKVSKNS

-260 DDACLLLNA
+260 DDASLLLNA
-269 DASKGCLLT
+269 DANKGCLLT
-278 DPNLIGFMREEF
+278 DPSLIGLMREEF

-297 EPFLSSFSQK
+297 KPFLSSFSQK
-307 DLPQFQAKSIPTEE
+307 ELPQFQARSIPAEE
-321 IIFIQKHPGA
+321 VIFIQKHPGA
-331 CLMVTDDLVEKYVPE
+331 CLMVTDDLVDKYVPNE
-346 DFKDTLKQHF
+346 FKETLKQHF
-356 HFMRQMNASEG
+356 HFMQQMNAREG

-379 HVISESGFYVEAD
+379 HVISESGFYVEAN
-392 TADIINALEQ
+392 TSDIINALEQ
-402 LKTRLDRNLFVLDT
+402 LEARLDRNLFVLDT

-435 LLVPNEKLDFIICVS
+435 LLVPNKELDFIICVS

-461 FHSVDFDDYILD
+461 FHSVDFEDYILD
-473 NDYVSQEIQK
+473 NTLVRNEIQK

>member
-42 PTKDQITNIIR
+42 PTKDQITSIIR

-89 KVIGSPYIDA
+89 RVIGSPYIDTN
-99 DASGNQTLSGSQKS
+99 ASNNQTPSRS
-113 QELESQNKQTD
+113 QELQNKLPD
-124 HPTDTD
+124 NPIDTD
-130 QSQAASGTV
+130 QSQAATGTI
-139 LYQSTDEII
+139 LYHSTDEII
-148 DGLTEFMIQAGE
+148 CGLTKFLIHASKKE
-160 KANNHLQVSLPF
+160 NNHLQVSLPF
-172 DLSSRVK
+172 DLSSRIK
-179 LFATI
+179 LFSNI
-184 RPLIASG
+184 HSLITSG
-191 KFQNVTVSQI
+191 KFQNATISQI
-201 LHFQTKDS
+201 LHFQTKNPN
-209 DDITEKLDGFA
+209 DITEKLDGFA
-220 YLLESV
+220 TLLESI
-226 LAKQTNITYNI
+226 LTKEPNITYNI
-237 YYYSNEQRVGQNS
+237 YYYSNEQKVSKNS

-260 DDACLLLNA
+260 DDASLLLNA
-269 DASKGCLLT
+269 DANKGCLLT
-278 DPNLIGFMREEF
+278 DPSLIGLMREEF

-297 EPFLSSFSQK
+297 KPFLSSFSQK
-307 DLPQFQAKSIPTEE
+307 ELPQFQARSIPAEE
-321 IIFIQKHPGA
+321 VIFIQKHPGA
-331 CLMVTDDLVEKYVPE
+331 CLMVTDDLVDKYVPDE
-346 DFKDTLKQHF
+346 FKETLKQHF
-356 HFMRQMNASEG
+356 HFMQQMNASEG

-379 HVISESGFYVEAD
+379 HVISESGFYVEAN
-392 TADIINALEQ
+392 TSDIINALEQ
-402 LKTRLDRNLFVLDT
+402 LEARLDRNLFVLDT

-435 LLVPNEKLDFIICVS
+435 LLVPNKELDFIICVS

-461 FHSVDFDDYILD
+461 FHSVDFEDYILD
-473 NDYVSQEIQK
+473 NTLVRNEIQK